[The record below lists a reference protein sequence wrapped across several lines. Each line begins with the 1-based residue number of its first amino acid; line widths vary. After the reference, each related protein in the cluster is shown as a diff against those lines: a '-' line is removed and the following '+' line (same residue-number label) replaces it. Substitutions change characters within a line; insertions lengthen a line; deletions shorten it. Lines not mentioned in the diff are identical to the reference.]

1 MNRKLHNSLSAL
13 MATGATLA
21 IALMVAV
28 PAQPLPPQRT
38 SVPLQL
44 GALEIEVTPKVS
56 SKQAAA
62 RAEALARRIEQG
74 ADQVDTLAEAASLT
88 AEIATAAALAG
99 ALEASQDMDD
109 RPSEPRQSSRARRHT
124 RQTLV
129 MPYFSFSPR
138 G

>member
-28 PAQPLPPQRT
+28 PAQPLPQRT

-56 SKQAAA
+56 RDQAAA
-62 RAEALARRIEQG
+62 RAEDLIRRIEQG

-99 ALEASQDMDD
+99 ALDASQEMDD
-109 RPSEPRQSSRARRHT
+109 RPSEPRQPNRARRHT